1 MIHSNVKPLE
11 EEVSSRSP
19 AATRARLRVIALT
32 VNGEHHEV
40 NVRPRQMLIEVIRDV
55 VGLTG
60 TKGSCASGTCGACT
74 VLLSGRPVLSCITP
88 AMECDGKA
96 VRTVEDLARDGQLS
110 ALQEA
115 FLDQAAVQCGF
126 CTPGMLMSGTALLE
140 RNAKPSVPEI
150 KKALEGNLC
159 RCTGYNAIVDAVL
172 QASGQGVTAVM
183 K

>member
-11 EEVSSRSP
+11 HDVGRP
-19 AATRARLRVIALT
+19 VAATRARMRQVELT
-32 VNGEHHEV
+32 INGERHEV
-40 NVRPRQMLIEVIRDV
+40 NVRPRQMLLEVIRDL

-60 TKGSCASGTCGACT
+60 TKGSCSSGTCGACT
-74 VLLSGRPVLSCITP
+74 VLLAGRPVVSCITP
-88 AMECDGKA
+88 AMGCEGKE
-96 VRTVEDLARDGQLS
+96 VRTVEDLARNGHLS

-115 FLDQAAVQCGF
+115 FLDQGAIQCGF

-172 QASGQGVTAVM
+172 QASGQGVTPVM